1 MYEDTRHHH
10 RYRRVDSDH
19 NTFHPRVYGKDG
31 LGFAQA
37 AHDSRHNSVVCKRSD
52 LVSKE
57 ELG

>member
-1 MYEDTRHHH
+1 MYEDSRHHPCN
-10 RYRRVDSDH
+10 RRVDSDC

-37 AHDSRHNSVVCKRSD
+37 AYDSRHNSVVCKRSD